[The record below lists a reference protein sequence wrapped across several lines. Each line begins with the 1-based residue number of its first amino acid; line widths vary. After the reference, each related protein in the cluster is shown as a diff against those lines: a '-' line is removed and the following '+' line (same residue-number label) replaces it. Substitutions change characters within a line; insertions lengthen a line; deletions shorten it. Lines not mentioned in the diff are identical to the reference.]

1 MSSIRKGL
9 YIVSTPI
16 GNLED
21 ITLRAIH
28 ILNNSD
34 IILCEDTRHSVKL
47 LNHYK
52 IKKKLIS
59 HHKFNEKKS
68 IPKII
73 KYLNEGKILSIISDA
88 GTPVLS
94 DPGNYLVKECIK
106 NDINI
111 FPIPGPSAIT
121 SAAAVSGFDTKFL
134 FYGFLPKKQNELEK
148 VLKDLESF
156 KFSIMFF
163 VPSAKINFYL
173 KNFEVYFKDRKI
185 MIAKELTKIHEELIR
200 GEINNLKFNEK
211 NFKGEL
217 TVLISEKK
225 NKKKILSQKEL
236 EKMIFS
242 YLQKNSLKDTVKI
255 ISTKEKIS
263 KRRLYEKCLEIKNEK
278 NL

>member
-134 FYGFLPKKQNELEK
+134 FYGKIYFIFGIKECILVYNMFLYSRNRL
-148 VLKDLESF
+148 LFLRM
-156 KFSIMFF
+156 SIEHILF
-163 VPSAKINFYL
+163 
-173 KNFEVYFKDRKI
+173 
-185 MIAKELTKIHEELIR
+185 
-200 GEINNLKFNEK
+200 
-211 NFKGEL
+211 
-217 TVLISEKK
+217 IS
-225 NKKKILSQKEL
+225 SG
-236 EKMIFS
+236 
-242 YLQKNSLKDTVKI
+242 KI
-255 ISTKEKIS
+255 II
-263 KRRLYEKCLEIKNEK
+263 
-278 NL
+278 

>member
-1 MSSIRKGL
+1 MK
-9 YIVSTPI
+9 
-16 GNLED
+16 
-21 ITLRAIH
+21 
-28 ILNNSD
+28 
-34 IILCEDTRHSVKL
+34 
-47 LNHYK
+47 
-52 IKKKLIS
+52 
-59 HHKFNEKKS
+59 KKS